1 MSTPTPAPYTPP
13 PELIASAEK
22 ALAQASPSKLALAL
36 TLYHC
41 YGGVTGGRSA
51 VTGAE
56 LPPFEKC
63 SMLVRAGWLAVAEA
77 INTPVASVSTVPPG
91 PVGAPVVP
99 PGQKPSI
106 GRAVHYQ
113 HGNLV
118 CAADITAVN
127 SDGSVSLLVKP
138 PNENP
143 YPVSM
148 ARQAATEAP
157 MDGCWNWMPR
167 V

>member
-1 MSTPTPAPYTPP
+1 MSTPNPTPYTPP
-13 PELIASAEK
+13 ADIITAAES
-22 ALAQASPSKLALAL
+22 ALATARPDELGRA
-36 TLYHC
+36 TVLYTTYC
-41 YGGVTGGRSA
+41 GVTGGRSA

-63 SMLVRAGWLAVAEA
+63 PLLVRAAWLAVALA
-77 INTPVASVSTVPPG
+77 INTPVASVVPPG

-99 PGQKPSI
+99 PGQKPSV

-113 HGNLV
+113 DDATV

-127 SDGSVSLLVKP
+127 PDGTVDLLVKP
-138 PNENP
+138 PRLLPWAASN
-143 YPVSM
+143 VS
-148 ARQAATEAP
+148 EALTGAP
-157 MDGCWNWMPR
+157 LDNHWNWMPR

>member
-13 PELIASAEK
+13 PELITAAEK
-22 ALAQASPSKLALAL
+22 ALAQASPGKLATAL
-36 TLYHC
+36 TLYTC

-63 SMLVRAGWLAVAEA
+63 STLVRAGWLAVAEA
-77 INTPVASVSTVPPG
+77 INTPVASVAAVPAG

-113 HGNLV
+113 DGNLV

-127 SDGSVSLLVKP
+127 PDGTVDLLVKP
-138 PNENP
+138 PREHTVN
-143 YPVSM
+143 VSNV
-148 ARQAATEAP
+148 AEAP
-157 MDGCWNWMPR
+157 TASPKSGHWNWMPR